1 MSDYFVDTSALAK
14 RYVVEAG
21 SGWVKSWILPR
32 YGNAIVLSRLATIE
46 IIALLTRKQREGLI
60 TPAEFL
66 RIRNSVSAHL
76 RTQYS
81 IVEFE
86 PSVLARARRL
96 LVRYPLRTLDSI
108 QLASALEAAQFFNLT
123 FVSADT
129 RLLAAASAEGLTTDD
144 PNAHP

>member
-21 SGWVKSWILPR
+21 SRWVKSWILPR

-46 IIALLTRKQREGLI
+46 IIALLSRKQREGLI
-60 TPAEFL
+60 TAAEFL

-76 RTQYS
+76 RTNYS
-81 IVEFE
+81 IIEFE
-86 PSVLARARRL
+86 PSVLSRARRL
-96 LVRYPLRTLDSI
+96 LVRYPLRTLDSL
-108 QLASALEAAQFFNLT
+108 QLASALEAARFFDLT

-129 RLLAAASAEGLTTDD
+129 RLLTAASAEGLTSDD

>member
-14 RYVVEAG
+14 RYVVETG
-21 SGWVKSWILPR
+21 SGWVKSWIFPR

-46 IIALLTRKQREGLI
+46 IIALLTRKQREVLI
-60 TPAEFL
+60 TASEFL
-66 RIRNSVSAHL
+66 RIRNSISAHL

-86 PSVLARARRL
+86 PTVLARARRL

-108 QLASALEAAQFFNLT
+108 QLASALEAARFFDLT

-129 RLLAAASAEGLTTDD
+129 RLLTAASAEGLPTDD